1 MASVD
6 LSVSGLASGFDWKT
20 VVTQLAQAE
29 RSPETGWLANQTKL
43 NQQSSV
49 YNSINSYLNNVQ
61 AYAKTLMDPT
71 LYEARSVSSSAATV
85 ATATASAGALTGAYN
100 FNITQLATTAS
111 LNGVSG
117 ISQSL
122 DPGNDPGAITV
133 GAAGFATAVTAGSFT
148 VNGAQVT
155 IATTDSLQSVF
166 DKIAAATGNAVTA
179 SYASGTDTIKLAS
192 ATTGN
197 KIVLGSATD
206 TSNFLQVAK
215 LYNNNSDTVSSTGAL
230 GRVNTAA
237 TLSAA
242 NLKTAVTDGGG
253 GAGAFTVN
261 GVTVN
266 YNASKDSVQDVLD
279 RINESGAGVNAQYD
293 VSNNRFLVS
302 NKATGDVGIAL
313 QDVTGNFLA
322 ATGLGSGTLTHG
334 KNLLYSINSGPSLV
348 SQSNTIDGTS
358 SGINGLSVTALTTG
372 AANFGVSTD
381 TSAITT
387 AVQNFVNAY
396 NTVQGY
402 ITTQSAST
410 TDSSGKVTAGTLTGD
425 QGVAELAASLRTNVL
440 SSVSVTGLSQT
451 FSNLAALGVK
461 SSGYSNTVT
470 LDTATLA
477 SALTT
482 NLSDVKKL
490 FSDST
495 SGLAARVN
503 TYMDKTV
510 GEDGT
515 IASHR
520 AALTTQSDN
529 IDKQIASLEKQITA
543 DAAFWTSEFQ
553 AMETA
558 SSKSNQTLTYLTQSI
573 SNGTL

>member
-313 QDVTGNFLA
+313 KDVTGNFLA